1 MKKYN
6 HGIACVVRI
15 IQLAK
20 FHEALGAPI
29 GAGVV
34 LMVTEC
40 GCTGLIKEIAREIG
54 ESEPGEVDARN
65 FCNFLESIANTQA
78 DIILPILDSITDYLD
93 NDVSAWFLFMFLL
106 VFFRNDQDS

>member
-1 MKKYN
+1 VKKYN

-20 FHEALGAPI
+20 FYEALAAPI

-34 LMVTEC
+34 LMITEC

-54 ESEPGEVDARN
+54 ENEPGEADARN
-65 FCNFLESIANTQA
+65 FSNFLESIAMTQA
-78 DIILPILDSITDYLD
+78 DIVLPILDNIMDYLD
-93 NDVSAWFLFMFLL
+93 NDVSF
-106 VFFRNDQDS
+106 NN